1 MIESNGSI
9 PARRRFL
16 RGVFRN
22 VSLTLL
28 GVAAGATVAKRRRLV
43 REGKCLNQG
52 VCSGCE
58 VFDECGLPR
67 ALSAKL
73 AMTRSPDGG

>member
-1 MIESNGSI
+1 MTKPDSRI
-9 PARRRFL
+9 PARRQFF
-16 RGVFRN
+16 RGVLRS

-28 GVAAGATVAKRRRLV
+28 GAAGGAAAMKRRRLV
-43 REGKCLNQG
+43 RENKCDNQG

-67 ALSAKL
+67 ALSVKQVTAGS
-73 AMTRSPDGG
+73 RDDR

>member
-1 MIESNGSI
+1 MKETLH
-9 PARRRFL
+9 ARRQFFRSLL
-16 RGVFRN
+16 RN
-22 VSLTLL
+22 ASLTLL
-28 GVAAGATVAKRRRLV
+28 GVAGGVGVTKRRRLV
-43 REGKCLNQG
+43 REGTCVSGG

-73 AMTRSPDGG
+73 AVARSQDGR

>member
-1 MIESNGSI
+1 M
-9 PARRRFL
+9 L
-16 RGVFRN
+16 RN

-28 GVAAGATVAKRRRLV
+28 GVAGGVGVTKRRRLV
-43 REGKCLNQG
+43 REGKCVSGG
-52 VCSGCE
+52 VCSGCD

-73 AMTRSPDGG
+73 AVTGTQDGR